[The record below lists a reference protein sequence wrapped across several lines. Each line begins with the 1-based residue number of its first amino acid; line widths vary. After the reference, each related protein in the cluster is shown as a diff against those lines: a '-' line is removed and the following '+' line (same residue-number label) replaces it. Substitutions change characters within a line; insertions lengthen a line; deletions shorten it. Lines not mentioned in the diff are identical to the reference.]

1 MFKDF
6 MNLGGMANLMK
17 SAEELQSKMDAAKE
31 SMEKAEVIGEA
42 GAGLVKAR
50 VNGRGALVGLEIDPG
65 IFKAEDKV
73 VVEDL
78 IVAAVGDGVSKANE
92 KRSKRDD
99 EVDGRTGIAA
109 MDEGTDL
116 ITSIFCS
123 A

>member
-17 SAEELQSKMDAAKE
+17 SAEELQSRMEAAKE
-31 SMEKAEVIGEA
+31 SMERTEVIGEA

-92 KRSKRDD
+92 KSRNEMMKLM
-99 EVDGRTGIAA
+99 GGQ
-109 MDEGTDL
+109 DL
-116 ITSIFCS
+116 PPWMKGQI
-123 A
+123 